1 MPLPY
6 RAATPL
12 LIATAIASL
21 LVPSP
26 SSAQEWTEAS
36 VVQKFLDQS
45 PHARETRAR
54 IAIAAAEARGRT
66 LYTNPSVNYS
76 RESSGFTEFF
86 QAEQTLPI
94 NGRLKFLKQAG
105 ASSVRA
111 TEADGAF
118 SLWQARTSLRRAFF
132 RVLAKQQ
139 REFLY
144 SSSAKEIES
153 VIKILRDREK
163 EGEGTKFDRLR
174 AERERAELMA
184 ELSLIRADTAL
195 ERAQLL
201 AFLPPDV
208 AISVVSGQIES
219 SPIPQG
225 VNELVQR
232 AMSARE
238 DYRAELKRAEQY
250 RFEQRA
256 AERLRYPD
264 PVLNAGLKRAEVGLR
279 GVGPRNVANGPV
291 IGITVPIPLFNKGQA
306 EVARYSAEQERL
318 AARLQILGQ
327 QIRASVEGTVQAFNI
342 RARTRD
348 EYARELADTGP
359 ELIQIAKVAYEEGE
373 IGILQLLD
381 AYRTQR
387 MAQLRMLDI
396 HTAVKEA
403 QIELEKVI
411 GEEFSK

>member
-306 EVARYSAEQERL
+306 EVARYSAEQERV